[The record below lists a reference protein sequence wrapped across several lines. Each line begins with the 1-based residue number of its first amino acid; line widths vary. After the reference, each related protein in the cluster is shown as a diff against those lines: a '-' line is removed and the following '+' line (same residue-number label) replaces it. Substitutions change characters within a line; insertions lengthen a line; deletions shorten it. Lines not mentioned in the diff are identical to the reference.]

1 MGGRGGRTGW
11 GVSESPCF
19 AGETLEGP
27 PAEVVA
33 PRGR

>member
-1 MGGRGGRTGW
+1 MGVRGERRGG
-11 GVSESPCF
+11 SESPCF
-19 AGETLEGP
+19 ARETLEGP